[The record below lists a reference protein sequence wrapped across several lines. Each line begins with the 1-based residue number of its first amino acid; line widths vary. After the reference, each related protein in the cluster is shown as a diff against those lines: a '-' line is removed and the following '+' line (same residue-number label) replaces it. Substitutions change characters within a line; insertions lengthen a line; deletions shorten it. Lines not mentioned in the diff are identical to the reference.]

1 MNRIEKLIQKY
12 STKGV
17 ENKELR
23 EIGYLYGGLT
33 GKSKSD
39 FIDGNAKFIT
49 YMNVFTNIEVK
60 TDIDTFVKIGN
71 KEKQNK
77 IEYGD
82 VLFTG
87 SSETPDECG
96 MSSVLTV
103 KTDEPLYLNSFCF
116 GLRLYHKDLLL
127 PGFLKYL
134 FRDDEIRKQ
143 INKTANGVTRF
154 NISKKLFEKIKIPI
168 PPLPVQ
174 QEIVNILDKF
184 TQLEEEL
191 NAELEA
197 RRKQYDFYLNQ
208 LMESEGKDV
217 EWKTLGEICE
227 FKYGFT
233 DKAQVEGDVRFI
245 RITDIN
251 EKGKLSDNEYKYI
264 DLTAESQK
272 YILSKGDIL
281 IARTGATFGKTMLFN
296 KDYPAVYASFL
307 IRIKFI
313 DKNITPSYYWHF
325 SQSNLYWDQANVL
338 VGGGAQPQFNANA
351 LKSVQIP
358 IPPIS
363 EQERIVSILDK
374 FDALVNDTKISI
386 PAEIEARRKQYAY
399 YRNKLLTFG
408 EYA

>member
-1 MNRIEKLIQKY
+1 MNRIDKLIQKY
-12 STKGV
+12 SPKGV
-17 ENKELR
+17 EYNELS

-39 FIDGNAKFIT
+39 FIDGDAKFIT
-49 YMNVFTNIEVK
+49 YMNVFSNIEVK

-96 MSSVLTV
+96 MSSVLTI

-208 LMESEGKDV
+208 LMGFKDREV
-217 EWKTLGEICE
+217 KWKTLGEIGKVCMC
-227 FKYGFT
+227 
-233 DKAQVEGDVRFI
+233 R
-245 RITDIN
+245 RIMKN
-251 EKGKLSDNEYKYI
+251 E
-264 DLTAESQK
+264 TTPV
-272 YILSKGDIL
+272 GDIPFYK
-281 IARTGATFGKTMLFN
+281 IGTFGKVADAFISDELYNDYKNSYSYPKVGEVLISASGTIGRTVIYNGEPAYFQDSNIVWISNNESIAKN
-296 KDYPAVYASFL
+296 KYLYYYYQTIEWKTDGGT
-307 IRIKFI
+307 IKRLYN
-313 DKNITPSYYWHF
+313 D
-325 SQSNLYWDQANVL
+325 NLAKTKI
-338 VGGGAQPQFNANA
+338 A
-351 LKSVQIP
+351 
-358 IPPIS
+358 IPPLS

-374 FDALVNDTKISI
+374 FDTLVNDSKIGI
-386 PAEIEARRKQYAY
+386 QAEIEARRKQYAY